1 MLIRLILMID
11 DLQEVKTMQ
20 SSNFDNSKDIR
31 EGLPANDH
39 NDEIY
44 GKGTAGLVLIALN
57 KGNG

>member
-31 EGLPANDH
+31 EGLPADDH
-39 NDEIY
+39 KNGIYVKDTAKNQTEI
-44 GKGTAGLVLIALN
+44 LFE
-57 KGNG
+57 